1 VLLVGLTGGIGAGKS
16 TVADL
21 LAERGAVIVDADEV
35 ARAVV
40 EPGQRALAKLVDRFG
55 AGILDADG
63 RLDRSALAKLAF
75 VDDESRRDL
84 EAITHPAINEEFGRR
99 VAAAPSDAVVV
110 LDVPLLVE
118 SPQARERGYQ
128 TVIVVEAPRDVR
140 LARLEARGVD
150 RADAE
155 ARMAAQTGDD
165 ERRKIATYVI
175 DNAGDR
181 AALERQV
188 DEVWAEL
195 QRRQREEA
203 ADKPARPP

>member
-21 LAERGAVIVDADEV
+21 LTERGAVIVDADDV

-40 EPGQRALAKLVDRFG
+40 EPGQPALAKLVDRFG
-55 AGILDADG
+55 AGILGADG
-63 RLDRSALAKLAF
+63 GLDRLALAKLAF
-75 VDDESRRDL
+75 VDDDSRRDL

-99 VAAAPSDAVVV
+99 VAEAPSDAIVV

-118 SPQARERGYQ
+118 SPQARERGYE

-155 ARMAAQTGDD
+155 ARMAAQAGDD
-165 ERRKIATYVI
+165 ERRKIATYVV
-175 DNAGDR
+175 DNSGDR
-181 AALERQV
+181 GDLERQV
-188 DEVWAEL
+188 DEVWADL
-195 QRRQREEA
+195 QRRHSDA
-203 ADKPARPP
+203 AAGT

>member
-40 EPGQRALAKLVDRFG
+40 EPGQPALAKLVDRFG
-55 AGILDADG
+55 AGILDADR
-63 RLDRSALAKLAF
+63 RLDRAALAKLAF
-75 VDDESRRDL
+75 VDDEARRDL

-99 VAAAPSDAVVV
+99 VAEAPSDAIVV

-118 SPQARERGYQ
+118 SPQARARGYK
-128 TVIVVEAPRDVR
+128 TVIVVEAPRDIR

-155 ARMAAQTGDD
+155 ARMSAQASDD
-165 ERRKIATYVI
+165 ERRAIATFVV
-175 DNAGDR
+175 DNSGDR
-181 AALERQV
+181 ASLRRQI
-188 DEVWAEL
+188 DDVWTDL
-195 QRRQREEA
+195 QRAQHDA
-203 ADKPARPP
+203 SAL

>member
-40 EPGQRALAKLVDRFG
+40 EPGQPALEKLVERFG
-55 AGILDADG
+55 SGILDADG
-63 RLDRSALAKLAF
+63 RLDRPTLAKLAF

-84 EAITHPAINEEFGRR
+84 EGITHPAINEEFGRR
-99 VAAAPSDAVVV
+99 VAEAASDAIVV
-110 LDVPLLVE
+110 LDVPLLTE
-118 SPQARERGYQ
+118 SPQARARGYQ
-128 TVIVVEAPRDVR
+128 IVIVVEAPRDVR
-140 LARLEARGVD
+140 LARLEARGVN

-155 ARMAAQTGDD
+155 ARMAAQAGDE
-165 ERRKIATYVI
+165 ERRKIATHVV

-181 AALERQV
+181 ASLERRI
-188 DEVWAEL
+188 DELWADLE
-195 QRRQREEA
+195 RRHREAERA
-203 ADKPARPP
+203 